1 MRIAL
6 LADIVIILGMSIG
19 VLLVCSRLR
28 IPSIVRFLL
37 AGVLAGERRSATRVV
52 HIKDGLNREGR
63 NDP

>member
-37 AGVLAGERRSATRVV
+37 AGERRSATRAV

>member
-37 AGVLAGERRSATRVV
+37 AGERRSATRVV
-52 HIKDGLNREGR
+52 HIKDGLNREGM